1 MTNKILIIDDDV
13 DYLNDLTIIMS
24 KFYKVYQAENS
35 RSGYYYFK
43 HHKPDLCLTDIRLHP
58 YINPD
63 PDLEGLYLTRE
74 IQSVAENPVP
84 IILMSRFDIPKV
96 PFDLNYDAFLKKPFL
111 FKTLKVYIDNIINI
125 SGTEPGVGI

>member
-1 MTNKILIIDDDV
+1 MTNKILIIDADV
-13 DYLNDLTIIMS
+13 VFLTNISMILS
-24 KFYKVYQAENS
+24 KFYEIYQAENS

-74 IQSVAENPVP
+74 LQSAAENPVP
-84 IILMSRFDIPKV
+84 IILMSRFDIPEV
-96 PFDLNYDAFLKKPFL
+96 PFDLQYYAFLRKPFL
-111 FKTLKVYIDNIINI
+111 FKTLKIYIDNLFH
-125 SGTEPGVGI
+125 